1 MRPLART
8 IPDPVAV
15 LSAFIARRGLKSTRQ
30 RHVILET
37 SLAADG
43 HLTVDELLARAHGFS
58 VTSHR
63 MDLYGQ
69 CRGGQHAGKPRR
81 RAAER
86 RQPHA

>member
-15 LSAFIARRGLKSTRQ
+15 LSAFIARRGLKS
-30 RHVILET
+30 T